1 PRRHCGPVAGGALTG
16 RFPALKHR
24 NFRRYALGQVIS
36 LAGFW
41 MQSVAQ
47 GWLVYRLSGA
57 ELALGTVAFIGYLP
71 VFLFSPLPGVVADR
85 MDKRT
90 LILVTQT
97 LMMLLA
103 AAQGL
108 VVVTDVATVPII
120 AAMSFCMGVLG
131 AFDLPTRQSFIV
143 ELVGAED
150 LSAAIAFNA
159 SVF

>member
-1 PRRHCGPVAGGALTG
+1 MAGGALTG

-47 GWLVYRLSGA
+47 GWLVYRLSGS
-57 ELALGTVAFIGYLP
+57 ELALGGVAFVGYLP
-71 VFLFSPLPGVVADR
+71 IFLFSPVAGVVADR
-85 MDKRT
+85 IDKRT
-90 LILVTQT
+90 LILITQT

-108 VVVTDVATVPII
+108 VVVTDLVTVPMVIPHCDVRMFGWVRSSSRDI
-120 AAMSFCMGVLG
+120 LKNIHRNSKGLMNYYNS
-131 AFDLPTRQSFIV
+131 
-143 ELVGAED
+143 
-150 LSAAIAFNA
+150 
-159 SVF
+159 

>member
-1 PRRHCGPVAGGALTG
+1 MAGGALTG
-16 RFPALKHR
+16 RLPALKHR

-41 MQSVAQ
+41 MQVVGQS
-47 GWLVYRLSGA
+47 WLVFRLSGS
-57 ELALGTVAFIGYLP
+57 ELALGTVAFVGYLP
-71 VFLFSPLPGVVADR
+71 VFLFSPVAGVVADR

-90 LILVTQT
+90 LILTTQT

-108 VVVTDVATVPII
+108 VVVTGVVTVPII

-131 AFDLPTRQSFIV
+131 AIDLPTRQS
-143 ELVGAED
+143 AT
-150 LSAAIAFNA
+150 SAGEAAFT
-159 SVF
+159 